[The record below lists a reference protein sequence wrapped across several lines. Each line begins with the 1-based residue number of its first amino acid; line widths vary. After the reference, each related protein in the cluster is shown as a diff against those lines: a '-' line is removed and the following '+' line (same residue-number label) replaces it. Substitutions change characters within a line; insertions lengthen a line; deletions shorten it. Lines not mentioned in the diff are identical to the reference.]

1 MRITY
6 QNGKLYLSLTR
17 KEVEEVNE
25 SIGTPIPIDIGYLKV
40 LHEDISKAV
49 LQHWTKVEV
58 VREVMRLTPTKKKE
72 KAYAKKT

>member
-6 QNGKLYLSLTR
+6 QDGKLFLSMT
-17 KEVEEVNE
+17 KSEVNYVHE
-25 SIGTPIPIDIGYLKV
+25 NIGRAVEIPIGELKI

-58 VREVMRLTPTKKKE
+58 KREVKMHKR
-72 KAYAKKT
+72 KA